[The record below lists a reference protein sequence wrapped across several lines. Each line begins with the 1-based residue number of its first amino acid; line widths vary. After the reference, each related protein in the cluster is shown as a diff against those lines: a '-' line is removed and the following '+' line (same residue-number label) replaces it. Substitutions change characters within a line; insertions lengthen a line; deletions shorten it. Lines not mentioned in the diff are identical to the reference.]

1 MEIKQISNFQAIAL
15 ILIIVTNHLIL
26 GTPRTLIAETGTGTI
41 LNMIYVF
48 ILALLLVFIIT
59 KLFCNFNGKDIIDI
73 SEFLGGKVLKVIVG
87 IVFII
92 YFLVILSTTVRV
104 IVQDLEIIYFQNI
117 SVYVLTLAILA
128 SIVFVYKYG
137 SSAVVKCNSII
148 APIVGIAILIIAFSN
163 VQDFSLDR
171 LFPILGFGA
180 KETFIT
186 GASNIFAYSGLAI
199 LYFIMPMLKDS
210 KNFKKVSIVSTI
222 LVGILIVGSVSSLVL
237 SFPFIENINE
247 ISSLYVESRDI
258 SYWQVFQ
265 RIDGLFVFSWILA
278 LLSYISVVLFII
290 VVIFRKLTNA
300 KKEFPVVLAFA
311 TITYVTTLI
320 PNNIAMIRFLEDIVF
335 KYTNIIVAISLSLI
349 ILIFANIKYK
359 IVNRKNTIINSNN
372 IENKP
377 L

>member
-48 ILALLLVFIIT
+48 ILALILVFIIT
-59 KLFCNFNGKDIIDI
+59 KLFSNFNGKDIIDI

-117 SVYVLTLAILA
+117 SVYVLTLVILA

-171 LFPILGFGA
+171 IFPILGFGA

-222 LVGILIVGSVSSLVL
+222 LVGILIIGSVSSLVL

-278 LLSYISVVLFII
+278 LLSYISVALFFI
-290 VVIFRKLTNA
+290 VTIFRKLTHA
-300 KKEFPVVLAFA
+300 KKEFPVVLAF
-311 TITYVTTLI
+311 INIIYGVTLI
-320 PNNIAMIRFLEDIVF
+320 PKSIETVRFLEEVVF
-335 KYTNIIVAISLSLI
+335 KYANISLI
-349 ILIFANIKYK
+349 IVTGLILMILANIKYYFQNAK
-359 IVNRKNTIINSNN
+359 HKKEVSINNAQ
-372 IENKP
+372 
-377 L
+377 

>member
-222 LVGILIVGSVSSLVL
+222 LVGILIIGSVSSLVL

-335 KYTNIIVAISLSLI
+335 KYTNIIVAIFLSLI

>member
-48 ILALLLVFIIT
+48 ILAILLVFIIT
-59 KLFCNFNGKDIIDI
+59 KLFSNFNGKDIIDI

-335 KYTNIIVAISLSLI
+335 KYTNIIVAIFLSLV

>member
-335 KYTNIIVAISLSLI
+335 KYTNIIVAIFLSLI